1 MWYNMWD
8 EIKNFRKRHPI
19 NQLNAFDIKRL
30 KKPGRYAD
38 GNNLYLFIDSNG
50 SKRWVL
56 RLTVGKRRRDM
67 GLGSAKLVALKK
79 ARELAILYKSQARS
93 GLDPFIERKKELGAF
108 VTFRSCAESV
118 YRIVEPGLK
127 NKRFAKSW
135 LSSIEQ
141 HVYPHIGQLPVSQIR
156 PAHILSVLTPIWNT
170 KSETARKIK
179 QRLTLIMK
187 WSRAQGY
194 YDGYDP
200 VEIAEQA
207 LPKIKRIKEHFKA
220 VDFNELPDLI
230 KKIKKSELSIVTKYA
245 MEFIIL
251 TAGRTTEVINAVWHE
266 INLEKEIWTIP
277 AIRMKNNKEHVVPL
291 TIRMIEILKE
301 LKKHNKNS
309 SYIFEISNNKPI
321 SNNTM
326 RIALKK
332 RLKIDAT
339 IHGMRSSFKDWA
351 SEKTNFNNEV
361 SEMALAHSITN
372 KVEAS
377 YRRGNLL
384 EKRRALMNQWEHF
397 LYKRDIKIFTIKTK
411 KRSNAF
417 LSNI

>member
-1 MWYNMWD
+1 MGWN
-8 EIKNFRKRHPI
+8 IKLKKRHPN
-19 NQLNAFDIKRL
+19 NQLTYFDIKRFN
-30 KKPGRYAD
+30 KPGRYAD
-38 GNNLYLFIDSNG
+38 GNNLYLLVEPTG
-50 SKRWVL
+50 SKRWIL
-56 RLTVGKRRRDM
+56 RLTVGNRRRDM
-67 GLGSAKLVALKK
+67 GLGNIKLVSLKN
-79 ARELAILYKSQARS
+79 ARELAIHYKSQARS
-93 GLDPFIERKKELGAF
+93 GLDPFIERKKEKGAF
-108 VTFRSCAESV
+108 VTFKTCTESV
-118 YRIVEPGLK
+118 YKIVEPGLK

-141 HVYPHIGQLPVSQIR
+141 HAYPHIGDVPISQIT
-156 PAHILSVLTPIWNT
+156 PANILSVLTPIWNS

-207 LPKIKRIKEHFKA
+207 LPR
-220 VDFNELPDLI
+220 I
-230 KKIKKSELSIVTKYA
+230 KKIKKHFKAIDFEELPNFIKKLKKGELSFVTKCA
-245 MEFIIL
+245 LEFLIL
-251 TAGRTTEVINAVWHE
+251 TAGRTTEVIHAVWDE
-266 INLEKEIWTIP
+266 INFEKGLWTIP

-291 TIRMIEILKE
+291 TTKMIHILTE
-301 LKKHNKNS
+301 LKKLKKDS
-309 SYIFEISNNKPI
+309 FYIFEISKNKPI

-326 RIALKK
+326 RIALQK
-332 RLKIDAT
+332 RLNVDAT

-361 SEMALAHSITN
+361 SEMALAHSIGN

-384 EKRRALMNQWEHF
+384 QKRKALMNEWEHF
-397 LYKRDIKIFTIKTK
+397 LYKKDVKIFTIKTN
-411 KRSNAF
+411 RRPDQF